1 MADGLNKVMLFGT
14 LGADAEQRFGQSG
27 TCVLSWRM
35 ACNESWYDDKTKE
48 RKERTEWVSCVLF
61 GKRAES
67 LAKFM
72 TKGSKFFVEGSLR
85 TETYEKDGQK
95 RYATKV
101 YVQNVLF
108 AGGGNGGGEGS
119 GGPSGGYDNEQTRGN
134 GGRGKRPA
142 PAEAPGDFGYDG
154 GGGGD
159 DGGIPF

>member
-1 MADGLNKVMLFGT
+1 MADGLNKVMLLGT

-95 RYATKV
+95 RHTTKV

-108 AGGGNGGGEGS
+108 AGGGSGSSSDDARSHSGEQ
-119 GGPSGGYDNEQTRGN
+119 PRGN
-134 GGRGKRPA
+134 NSRSGRPA
-142 PAEAPGDFGYDG
+142 SPPAPGDFGYDG
-154 GGGGD
+154 GGGD
-159 DGGIPF
+159 DGNIPF

>member
-1 MADGLNKVMLFGT
+1 MADGLNKVMLLGT
-14 LGADAEQRFGQSG
+14 LGADGEQRFGQSG
-27 TCVLSWRM
+27 VCVLSWRM

-72 TKGSKFFVEGSLR
+72 TKGAKFFVEGSLR
-85 TETYEKDGQK
+85 TESYEKDGQK
-95 RYATKV
+95 RYTTKV

-108 AGGGNGGGEGS
+108 AGGGGTASDDAGGRTGGEQ
-119 GGPSGGYDNEQTRGN
+119 PRGN
-134 GGRGKRPA
+134 GGRSGRPE
-142 PAEAPGDFGYDG
+142 PKPAPGDFGYGGSDDG
-154 GGGGD
+154 G